1 MTARQERYDLG
12 PLADFMAE
20 DILSTPGSQLVDEVA
35 EDCGDPEALA
45 SAFDKIVHAER
56 PSRGDSPA
64 GFEILVVDDHVLI
77 REALRGVL
85 KEVKGDATVL
95 EASSCSRAMQ
105 VIAEHPDLDLILL
118 DLNLPDRDGFSVLTE
133 LGERYPAISVV
144 VLSAQQDRGSVV
156 RALDLGALG
165 FIPKSGQREVM
176 LSALQLVFSGG
187 IYIPPEIL
195 SREDPTLP
203 KTAQPRLAPDKARV
217 TPADLGLTGR
227 QLDVLSLM
235 MQGKSNKAICR
246 VLNLAEPTVKNHV
259 TAVLKA
265 LKVTNRTEAVIAV
278 GELGWE
284 LPPIGQ

>member
-1 MTARQERYDLG
+1 
-12 PLADFMAE
+12 
-20 DILSTPGSQLVDEVA
+20 V
-35 EDCGDPEALA
+35 
-45 SAFDKIVHAER
+45 
-56 PSRGDSPA
+56 
-64 GFEILVVDDHVLI
+64 EILVVDDHVLI

-95 EASSCSRAMQ
+95 EASSCSQAMQ

-133 LGERYPAISVV
+133 LSERYPAISVV

-176 LSALQLVFSGG
+176 VKALQLVFAGG

-195 SREDPTLP
+195 ARDQPSARQPDEKQPTANRP
-203 KTAQPRLAPDKARV
+203 SV
-217 TPADLGLTGR
+217 SPADLGLTDR
-227 QLDVLSLM
+227 QVDVLSLM

-246 VLNLAEPTVKNHV
+246 ALNLAEPTVKNHV
-259 TAVLKA
+259 TAILKA
-265 LKVTNRTEAVIAV
+265 LEVSNRTEAVIAV
-278 GELGWE
+278 GELGWK
-284 LPPIGQ
+284 LPPISKS